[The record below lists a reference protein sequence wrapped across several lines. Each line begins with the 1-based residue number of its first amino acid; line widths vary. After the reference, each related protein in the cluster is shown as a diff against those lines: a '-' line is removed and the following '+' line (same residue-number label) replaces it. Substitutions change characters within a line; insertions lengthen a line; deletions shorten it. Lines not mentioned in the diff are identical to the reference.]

1 MEYFGSPLRIPTG
14 KTFFH
19 SHSSKLQ
26 PFYCHRRICNFD
38 WLKEMRWISH
48 FFNCICQNYARKKP
62 NIAQD
67 KSESAE
73 MWEILLTWA
82 FWWKYK
88 SGGGSYNFFIFYFL
102 KYCFLQ
108 YCHIL
113 HLLKFSFCF
122 CFFFFL
128 FFCTNAIPSTLFCF
142 FSPMPFALFMFI
154 FSLNFCCTHPFFVSF
169 FFFFPFCLCL
179 CFCLLNMISSKFVFK
194 LVNIDWLIDLIS
206 SHLHL
211 FALSSTS
218 HLPSSSPSPLPGWSK
233 PLIDHLSTPSWTKR
247 MWIGVYV
254 FSIYFSMYWLIC
266 ILMKP
271 ILYSRIGL
279 LDKLWGVSSPILLA
293 FADCNRAIIANK
305 ISKTKTKTWNHLWD
319 SWQGISFL

>member
-1 MEYFGSPLRIPTG
+1 MFI
-14 KTFFH
+14 
-19 SHSSKLQ
+19 
-26 PFYCHRRICNFD
+26 
-38 WLKEMRWISH
+38 
-48 FFNCICQNYARKKP
+48 
-62 NIAQD
+62 
-67 KSESAE
+67 
-73 MWEILLTWA
+73 
-82 FWWKYK
+82 
-88 SGGGSYNFFIFYFL
+88 FFIFYFL

-122 CFFFFL
+122 CFFFF
-128 FFCTNAIPSTLFCF
+128 FFLYKCDSIKFVLVF
-142 FSPMPFALFMFI
+142 FSSPMPFALFMFI

-194 LVNIDWLIDLIS
+194 LVNFEWLIGHIS

-233 PLIDHLSTPSWTKR
+233 PLIDHLWTSSWTQR
-247 MWIGVYV
+247 MWFGVYV
-254 FSIYFSMYWLIC
+254 FSILFSMYRLMC
-266 ILMKP
+266 ILMMP

-293 FADCNRAIIANK
+293 FADCNRANIANK
-305 ISKTKTKTWNHLWD
+305 ISKTKHFNCKYLPVQFPEPDCTIFNGWK
-319 SWQGISFL
+319 SWLSPLIFLHIYRHSCLCWPC